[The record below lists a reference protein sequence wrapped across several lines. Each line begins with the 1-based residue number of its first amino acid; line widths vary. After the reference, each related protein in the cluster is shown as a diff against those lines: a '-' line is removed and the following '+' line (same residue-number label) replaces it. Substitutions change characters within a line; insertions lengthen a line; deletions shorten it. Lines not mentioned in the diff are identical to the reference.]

1 MSMFTQRHYIAVA
14 DTIGLTLRQIDQ
26 AEVTADKINGEYLS
40 DVHHRFSS
48 ATAIHRLIDN
58 FEVTFS
64 EDNSQFSRE
73 KFSMRIG
80 TIRREGLGQTPVGS
94 IPTPEEMDRL

>member
-1 MSMFTQRHYIAVA
+1 MSMFSQQHYIAVA

-26 AEVTADKINGEYLS
+26 AEATADKIDGKYL
-40 DVHHRFSS
+40 DDAHHRFSS

-58 FEVTFS
+58 FEVTFTD
-64 EDNSQFSRE
+64 DNANFSRE

-80 TIRREGLGQTPVGS
+80 TVRREGLA
-94 IPTPEEMDRL
+94 